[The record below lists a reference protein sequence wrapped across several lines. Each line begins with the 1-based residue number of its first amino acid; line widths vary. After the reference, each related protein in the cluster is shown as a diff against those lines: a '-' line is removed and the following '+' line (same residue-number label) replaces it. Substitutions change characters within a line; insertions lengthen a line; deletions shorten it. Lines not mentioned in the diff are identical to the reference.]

1 MRPPETPAATGS
13 GGAAAAG
20 PGSGPGA
27 LPREAPAEPGRP
39 KVLIEGLSKSFT
51 TRKGPLEDLDDVHL
65 SVREGELVCLLGPSG
80 CGKSTL
86 LNIVAGFED
95 CTRGRVT
102 IDGEEV
108 RKPNP
113 RRVFVFQEYGIF
125 PWASVW
131 DNVALG
137 LRALP
142 AAEQTRIVQA
152 TIDLVGLTG
161 FEKAY
166 PMELSGGMKQRVEV
180 ARALAVSP
188 DVIYMDEPFGA
199 LDSLTRL
206 TMRAELI
213 RIWQAERK
221 TIMFVTHD
229 VDESVQLADRVVVFS
244 KRPGRI
250 REIVTVGMAHP
261 RDLGS
266 AEYGRVKNR
275 LYELLGVR
283 HTV

>member
-1 MRPPETPAATGS
+1 MSVRRPEVVF
-13 GGAAAAG
+13 
-20 PGSGPGA
+20 
-27 LPREAPAEPGRP
+27 EH
-39 KVLIEGLSKSFT
+39 VCKSFDT
-51 TRKGPLEDLDDVHL
+51 KAEALLVLDDIDL
-65 SVREGELVCLLGPSG
+65 SVYDGELVCLLGPSG

-86 LNIVAGFED
+86 LNIAGGFVPPSS
-95 CTRGRVT
+95 GRVLVA
-102 IDGEEV
+102 GEEV
-108 RKPNP
+108 RGPDR

-125 PWASVW
+125 PWSSVW
-131 DNVALG
+131 DNVVLG
-137 LRALP
+137 IRDRP
-142 AAEQTRIVQA
+142 KREQQRIAQE

-213 RIWQAERK
+213 RIWREQRL
-221 TIMFVTHD
+221 TILFVTHD
-229 VDESVQLADRVVVFS
+229 VDESIQLADRIVVLS
-244 KRPGRI
+244 ARPGRI
-250 REIVTVGMAHP
+250 AEIVPVELSHP

-266 AEYGRVKNR
+266 REYGRIKNR

>member
-1 MRPPETPAATGS
+1 MT
-13 GGAAAAG
+13 
-20 PGSGPGA
+20 
-27 LPREAPAEPGRP
+27 RP
-39 KVLIEGLSKSFT
+39 KVVFEGISKVFDK
-51 TRKGPLEDLDDVHL
+51 KGEDLRVLDDVDL
-65 SVREGELVCLLGPSG
+65 SVGEGEFVCLLGPSG

-86 LNIVAGFED
+86 LNIAGGFEGP
-95 CTRGRVT
+95 TAGRVH

-108 RKPNP
+108 AGPDP

-131 DNVALG
+131 DNVVLG
-137 LRALP
+137 IRDRP
-142 AAEQTRIVQA
+142 KQEQYQVAQGV
-152 TIDLVGLTG
+152 IDLVGLTG
-161 FEKAY
+161 FERAY

-213 RIWQAERK
+213 RIWTERRP
-221 TIMFVTHD
+221 TILFVTHD
-229 VDESVQLADRVVVFS
+229 VDEAVQLAERVVVLS
-244 KRPGRI
+244 ARPGRI
-250 REIVTVGMAHP
+250 ADVVDVDLPHP

-266 AEYGRVKNR
+266 PEYGRIKNR
-275 LYELLGVR
+275 LYQLLGVS
-283 HTV
+283 HKV